1 MRSGF
6 TLLEMIVVL
15 ALFGLVLSLSALAI
29 TSLAPDKDEQRHSA
43 RVARADAI
51 RFGSPRVADSVL
63 FLPDG
68 RAVGAGVDPL
78 TGAARAR

>member
-15 ALFGLVLSLSALAI
+15 ALFGLLLSLSGLAI
-29 TSLAPDKDEQRHSA
+29 ASLAPRKDDQWHAA
-43 RVARADAI
+43 RIARADAI

-68 RAVGAGVDPL
+68 RAVGVRVDPL
-78 TGAARAR
+78 TGAGRAR